1 MSRQS
6 NDVCNETSLN
16 NFTNAR
22 VNNMDLFDGFSEEK
36 SEQSMLGTSSD
47 HVTSNQFQNN
57 ILCKIENDSY
67 PSDQENVP
75 TLELK
80 VKQEARTDQR
90 FVKDELLQS
99 AEHVKAEDVYTTDSS
114 MPSVEISIDNPEIK
128 IEVKS
133 EPFTEEV
140 CISGF
145 SVMLDEPAE
154 MIAEDNHFVNSTIS
168 PQEISTDL
176 LHSAKANLKQFSIRV
191 DADTCRNVTKNNR
204 YSLTTSSAENSNS
217 RRCSTEDPLEQHF
230 EEVTPLKREYSD
242 EDSQSPNSTIPSS
255 KKSLESRYN
264 AEAQPGYSKDQEN
277 ADQGRITR
285 SAKQKKHLST
295 VKRPTRN
302 SGNGSNKVT
311 VEMRDSSKP
320 FHCQVCNKQ
329 FAYKR
334 SLSAHGLVHSEE
346 KPYKC
351 RTCGTRFK
359 NYQNKLSHE
368 QRMHVEK
375 ACFECAVCGKKYSYK
390 ESLFTHLK
398 LHSTPFSCQIC
409 SKSFARKD
417 HLRQHQRMH
426 SEEKCYKCGICDARY
441 KHNRH
446 KVRHERTH
454 DGPCF
459 ECADCGKKFSCKDN
473 LTKHVKVHFGVKP
486 FSCQKCGKKFT
497 RKGSLTQHQRT
508 HTKEKPLKCRI
519 CNQKFSHQGEK
530 ARHERFHRFE
540 CAHCGRKFCYKK
552 SLANHI
558 SSKCT

>member
-191 DADTCRNVTKNNR
+191 VDADTCRNVTKNNR

-302 SGNGSNKVT
+302 SGNGSNKAKVQT
-311 VEMRDSSKP
+311 QDSLPYCCDICSKKFSSKRDWSRHQREHSKP
-320 FHCQVCNKQ
+320 FHCQVCDKR
-329 FAYKR
+329 FAYKFR
-334 SLSAHGLVHSEE
+334 LIRHGLTHSE
-346 KPYKC
+346 KKRYKC
-351 RTCGTRFK
+351 
-359 NYQNKLSHE
+359 S
-368 QRMHVEK
+368 
-375 ACFECAVCGKKYSYK
+375 
-390 ESLFTHLK
+390 
-398 LHSTPFSCQIC
+398 
-409 SKSFARKD
+409 
-417 HLRQHQRMH
+417 
-426 SEEKCYKCGICDARY
+426 ICDAQFKY
-441 KHNRH
+441 NDS
-446 KVRHERTH
+446 KVAHERVH
-454 DGPCF
+454 MEGACF
-459 ECADCGKKFSCKDN
+459 ECADCGKKFSHKRN
-473 LTKHVKVHFGVKP
+473 LIRHLKLHSGVKQ
-486 FSCQKCGKKFT
+486 FSCQTCSKSFAQ
-497 RKGSLTQHQRT
+497 KGYLIRHQRS
-508 HTKEKPLKCRI
+508 HSEENPFKCRI
-519 CNQKFSHQGEK
+519 CNKQFKHS
-530 ARHERFHRFE
+530 RSRYP
-540 CAHCGRKFCYKK
+540 CGGPSF
-552 SLANHI
+552 
-558 SSKCT
+558 

>member
-191 DADTCRNVTKNNR
+191 VDADTCRNVTKNNR

-302 SGNGSNKVT
+302 SGNGSNKVK
-311 VEMRDSSKP
+311 VQMRDSLPYCCDICSKKFSSKRDWTRHQRQHTKP
-320 FHCQVCNKQ
+320 FHCQVCDKR
-329 FAYKR
+329 FAYKFR
-334 SLSAHGLVHSEE
+334 LITHGLTHSE
-346 KPYKC
+346 KK
-351 RTCGTRFK
+351 RFK
-359 NYQNKLSHE
+359 CSICDAQFKQNTHKVKHE
-368 QRMHVEK
+368 RVHKEG
-375 ACFECAVCGKKYSYK
+375 ACFECTVCGKMFSYK
-390 ESLFTHLK
+390 HALITHLRV
-398 LHSTPFSCQIC
+398 HS
-409 SKSFARKD
+409 
-417 HLRQHQRMH
+417 
-426 SEEKCYKCGICDARY
+426 
-441 KHNRH
+441 
-446 KVRHERTH
+446 
-454 DGPCF
+454 
-459 ECADCGKKFSCKDN
+459 
-473 LTKHVKVHFGVKP
+473 GVKP
-486 FSCQKCGKKFT
+486 FSCQTCSKSFT
-497 RKGSLTQHQRT
+497 RKDHLIRHQWT
-508 HTKEKPLKCRI
+508 HSEEKPFKCRI
-519 CNQKFSHQGEK
+519 CNQQFRQQEYKNM
-530 ARHERFHRFE
+530 HERFHVEGPRFE
-540 CAHCGRKFCYKK
+540 CAHCGKKYRYKRD
-552 SLANHI
+552 LAKHI